1 MVGPS
6 SVSPAFWARAR
17 RVRGSRVGVSNSG
30 PPPRRQASSSSVL
43 SCEMWGS
50 VSCSCGRGIPPPQEA
65 EVRKRHI
72 VVLSEEE
79 RARLHT
85 MIGRG
90 VAPASALTHAR
101 ILLKANQGEAGP
113 GWTDAAIAVAVE
125 VNPATVARV
134 RMRYVAAGLDA
145 AVYRK
150 PSAREYRRRLDGEQE
165 AHLVALACSAPP
177 EGRKRWTL
185 RLLADRLV
193 ELELVESVSYE
204 TVRQAL
210 KQTSSSRG

>member
-50 VSCSCGRGIPPPQEA
+50 VSCSCGPGKPPPQEA

-72 VVLSEEE
+72 VVLSEQE

-113 GWTDAAIAVAVE
+113 GWTDVAIGAALE
-125 VNPATVARV
+125 VNRTPAPRGLLG
-134 RMRYVAAGLDA
+134 RCGLDHERA
-145 AVYRK
+145 
-150 PSAREYRRRLDGEQE
+150 
-165 AHLVALACSAPP
+165 
-177 EGRKRWTL
+177 
-185 RLLADRLV
+185 
-193 ELELVESVSYE
+193 
-204 TVRQAL
+204 
-210 KQTSSSRG
+210 

>member
-1 MVGPS
+1 
-6 SVSPAFWARAR
+6 
-17 RVRGSRVGVSNSG
+17 
-30 PPPRRQASSSSVL
+30 
-43 SCEMWGS
+43 
-50 VSCSCGRGIPPPQEA
+50 
-65 EVRKRHI
+65 VRKRHI

-90 VAPASALTHAR
+90 VAPASMLTHAR

-134 RMRYVAAGLDA
+134 RQQYVMAGLDA
-145 AVYRK
+145 ALHRK
-150 PSAREYRRRLDGEQE
+150 PPARQYHRRLDGEQE
-165 AHLVALACSAPP
+165 ARLVALACSAPP

-185 RLLADRLV
+185 RLLAERLV
-193 ELELVESVSYE
+193 ALEVVETVSHE

-210 KQTSSSRG
+210 QQTGSSRG